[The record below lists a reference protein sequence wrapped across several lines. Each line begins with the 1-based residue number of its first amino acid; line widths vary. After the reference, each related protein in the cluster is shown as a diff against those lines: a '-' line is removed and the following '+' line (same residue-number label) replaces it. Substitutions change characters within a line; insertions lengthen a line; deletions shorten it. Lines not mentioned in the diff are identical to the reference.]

1 MSHVSISIFQSLEWN
16 YETHPCYTYS
26 IYIYISN
33 LAYKT
38 ERQQN
43 WRFAWMSWTL
53 ILLLIKQLYEALLRD
68 ARNNVNLIV

>member
-1 MSHVSISIFQSLEWN
+1 MKLRDTPLLYVV
-16 YETHPCYTYS
+16 
-26 IYIYISN
+26 YISN

-43 WRFAWMSWTL
+43 WRFAWMTWTL
-53 ILLLIKQLYEALLRD
+53 ILLLIKQLYGALLR